1 MTQLFHYLLDYVS
14 SGHSITSDKRH
25 KERRRQYSPTLSRIK
40 PKPPRGMCM
49 CALCRLIV
57 IFCGLGS
64 AAAAVERNTK
74 DLVSNV
80 LQYQLNL

>member
-1 MTQLFHYLLDYVS
+1 MTQLFYYLLDYVS
-14 SGHSITSDKRH
+14 SGLSITSDKRH
-25 KERRRQYSPTLSRIK
+25 KERQRQYSPTLSRIK
-40 PKPPRGMCM
+40 PKLPRGMCM

-64 AAAAVERNTK
+64 AAVARNTK

-80 LQYQLNL
+80 LQCQLNL